1 MITVL
6 ENVEDNFNIIPY
18 LEDSKRVQY
27 WGARHF
33 KSFGI
38 LLKGFFII
46 FL

>member
-18 LEDSKRVQY
+18 IEDSKRVQY

-33 KSFGI
+33 KSFGNFAEG
-38 LLKGFFII
+38 LF
-46 FL
+46 